1 MLSLL
6 ASCRP
11 RFEPLCANALRRAF
25 ASVGLLLTALCTAA
39 ICSTAAAAERT
50 VGTAVPVSPQVSAF
64 WHAAD
69 EAARTQAEKALLD
82 ADLSARSVFR
92 ELAGGSLHRSDVPTG
107 VVLGSRVSESGLT
120 LRYAFIVPETYDS
133 TRRYPVEFLLHG
145 GVGRPAWGEGEEFWR
160 GGYESLASED
170 RITVVPAAWRDA
182 MWWQEEQA
190 KNIPAILRRLKRDYN
205 VDDNRVTLTGV
216 SDGGTGAYFFA
227 FKQPTP
233 WAAFLPYIGNAAVL
247 RNPQSGAGYRLY
259 FENLRDKPLYIVNGE
274 NDPLYPA
281 ASIQPFIDVLDEAKV
296 NYQYTVIE
304 NGGHNLNWMRDYAE
318 RIEFFKRAY
327 PRDALPD
334 VLQWVTD
341 RTNAYNRNHW
351 LTVDER
357 TGFGRPAVITA
368 TREQNTFTVDT
379 SGVAQFTLLLSPS
392 EIDFEAPVTV
402 VVNGEEKVSRRV
414 DESLATLLKW
424 TAEDRDRLMLFT
436 AELAVDLSE

>member
-1 MLSLL
+1 MFSASYSDRPSLERASFKALLSSALL
-6 ASCRP
+6 IS
-11 RFEPLCANALRRAF
+11 LTLALSPATSF
-25 ASVGLLLTALCTAA
+25 
-39 ICSTAAAAERT
+39 AAE
-50 VGTAVPVSPQVSAF
+50 GTQMPVSAQVEAF

-69 EAARTQAEKALLD
+69 DAARDEAAQALL
-82 ADLSARSVFR
+82 ATAAPARSVFR
-92 ELAGGSLHRSDVPTG
+92 ELAGGRLHRSDVPTG

-120 LRYAFIVPETYDS
+120 LRYAFIVPQTYDAS
-133 TRRYPVEFLLHG
+133 RRYPVEFLLHG
-145 GVGRPAWGEGEEFWR
+145 GVGRPAWGEEEEFWR

-182 MWWQEEQA
+182 VWWQEEQA
-190 KNIPAILRRLKRDYN
+190 RNLPAILRELKRDYN

-247 RNPQSGAGYRLY
+247 RNPQSGGGYRLY

-281 ASIQPFIDVLDEAKV
+281 SSIQPFVDVLEEAKV
-296 NYQYTVIE
+296 NYQFTVIE
-304 NGGHNLNWMRDYAE
+304 NGGHNLNWMREYAE
-318 RIEFFKRAY
+318 RIEYFKRAY

-334 VLQWVTD
+334 VLQWVAD
-341 RTNAYNRNHW
+341 RTDVYNRNHW
-351 LTVDER
+351 LIIDER

-368 TREQNTFTVDT
+368 TREQNRFTVDT
-379 SGVAQFTLLLSPS
+379 SGVDSFTLLLSPS
-392 EIDFEAPVTV
+392 EIDFEAPITV
-402 VVNGEEKVSRRV
+402 VVNGEEKVSKRV

-424 TAEDRDRLMLFT
+424 AARDMDRLMLFT
-436 AELAVDLSE
+436 AELTVDIAE